1 MDHTITIN
9 GKKIG
14 EGCPIYVIAEIGIN
28 HNGQM
33 NTAKELI
40 DQAKGARTHAV
51 KLQTYITEKRV
62 EKDSP
67 IYHLLKQCELTVDQ
81 QKELFFY
88 AREKGIEI
96 FSTPFDYESVDFL
109 ASIDAPC
116 YKIASFDVTN
126 TKLIEKISQQ
136 GKPVIMSRG
145 MAVRKEIDQ
154 AASILKDHDIPF
166 ALLHCISAYPV
177 SSLSVVNLKTIQ
189 ALKDRYHCPVG
200 FSDHTI
206 GIEAGKYAVAAGATI
221 IEKHFTLSKSADG
234 PDHAISAEPEEMKK
248 LVEAVQS
255 VQEVMGTPL
264 WSATEE
270 EKAILQYRRYS

>member
-1 MDHTITIN
+1 MNHKIQIN
-9 GKKIG
+9 GRDIG
-14 EGCPIYVIAEIGIN
+14 EGCPVYVIAEIGIN

-33 NTAKELI
+33 KTAKELI
-40 DQAKGARTHAV
+40 DKAKWAHAHAV
-51 KLQTYITEKRV
+51 KLQTYITDKRV

-67 IYHLLKQCELTVDQ
+67 IYHLLRQCELNFDQ

-88 AREKGIEI
+88 AREKEIEI

-126 TKLIEKISQQ
+126 KKLVEKISQQ
-136 GKPVIMSRG
+136 EKPVIMSRG
-145 MAVRKEIDQ
+145 MATKKETDL
-154 AASILKDHDIPF
+154 AAAILKDHNIHF

-189 ALKDRYHCPVG
+189 SLKDRYQCPVG

-221 IEKHFTLSKSADG
+221 IEKHFTLSKSCEG
-234 PDHAISAEPEEMKK
+234 PDHAISAEPEEMKN
-248 LVEAVQS
+248 LVEAVQF
-255 VQEVMGTPL
+255 VQEVMGTSL

>member
-14 EGCPIYVIAEIGIN
+14 EGCPVYVIAEIGIN
-28 HNGQM
+28 HNGKM
-33 NTAKELI
+33 GTAKELI
-40 DQAKGARTHAV
+40 NQAKGARAHAV

-67 IYHLLKQCELTVDQ
+67 IYHLLKQCELSFDQ

-109 ASIDAPC
+109 ASINASC

-126 TKLIEKISQQ
+126 TKLVEKISQQ
-136 GKPVIMSRG
+136 EKPVIMSRG
-145 MAVRKEIDQ
+145 MAVKKEIDL
-154 AASILKDHDIPF
+154 AAAILKDHNINF
-166 ALLHCISAYPV
+166 ALLHCISAYPI
-177 SSLSVVNLKTIQ
+177 SSLSALNLKTIQ
-189 ALKDRYHCPVG
+189 ALKDRYQCPVG

-206 GIEAGKYAVAAGATI
+206 GVKAGKYAVAAGAAI
-221 IEKHFTLSKSADG
+221 IEKHFTLSKKGEG
-234 PDHAISAEPEEMKK
+234 PDHAMSAEPEEMKK
-248 LVEAVQS
+248 LVDAVQF
-255 VQEVMGTPL
+255 VQDVMGTPL